1 MSAVEEI
8 LSLLEKQVRENGNLL
23 IMASKIKDPK
33 AQINVLDRITVG
45 IDKTKKIIKEL
56 K

>member
-1 MSAVEEI
+1 MSAIETT
-8 LSLLEKQVRENGNLL
+8 LSLIEKQVKENGNLL

-33 AQINVLDRITVG
+33 AQINVLDRITGG